1 MINEDYVSLEVAKLL
16 KEKGFD
22 VETEYCYL
30 GDYHNLRTASLYP
43 KSTVTFAPTH
53 QMALKWL
60 RAKGIFVEIHH
71 YNSISIPFAWYVFAY
86 NTLPPQNASTYEE
99 AVDNAI
105 KYILENWDDINKT
118 LVLYY
123 KNDSKYPKI

>member
-1 MINEDYVSLEVAKLL
+1 MITEDYVSFETAKLL
-16 KEKGFD
+16 KAKGFD
-22 VETEYCYL
+22 VKTEYCYF
-30 GDYHNLRTASLYP
+30 GNSHNLRTTSHCP
-43 KSTVTFAPTH
+43 KGVVTFAPTH

-71 YNSISIPFAWYVFAY
+71 YNSTSIPFAWYVFAY

-105 KYILENWDDINKT
+105 KYILEN
-118 LVLYY
+118 
-123 KNDSKYPKI
+123 